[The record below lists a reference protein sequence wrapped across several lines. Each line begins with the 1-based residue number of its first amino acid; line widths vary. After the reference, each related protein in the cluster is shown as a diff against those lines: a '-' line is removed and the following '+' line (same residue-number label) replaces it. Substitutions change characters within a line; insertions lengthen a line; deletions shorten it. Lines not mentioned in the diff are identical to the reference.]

1 MLSKLLLFFCLT
13 GLTTQNSN
21 AQKLVGFW
29 NGKISRQNNNGYG
42 ADNFEMHIY
51 QSGKQLYG
59 YTFAYSDTSRFVLYQ
74 FSGKIN
80 KKTKLVNAEEFGYAY
95 VLLPDTLNP
104 CEKKFELLYT
114 KIDDTKYLTGK
125 WSGISIDTTCYPSDE
140 LLVAL
145 QKIDKPVFSN
155 EFFLMKKINHFFKN
169 KKQYITKNAE
179 IEDTIATT
187 TKKTIADSSILV
199 PQKRKL
205 DIQQILTIK
214 DSVIKVTLYD
224 NAQIDGDTVSVFV
237 NKKPIII
244 RQKISDKPL
253 TFTIPFPNK
262 NEAIELLLQAENLG
276 EIPPNTGVMI
286 VEADGKRYEIRVQSD
301 FEKHAVVIFTFTQ

>member
-1 MLSKLLLFFCLT
+1 VLYKIFLFFCL
-13 GLTTQNSN
+13 LVFFETTT

-51 QSGKQLYG
+51 QSGKDLYG
-59 YTFAYSDTSRFVLYQ
+59 YTFAYSDTSRFVLYR

-125 WSGISIDTTCYPSDE
+125 WSGISIDTTCYPNDE

-155 EFFLMKKINHFFKN
+155 DFFVMKKINQFFKN
-169 KKQYITKNAE
+169 KQLYSPKKIEAE
-179 IEDTIATT
+179 DSIAVT
-187 TKKTIADSSILV
+187 KTITDSSQII
-199 PQKRKL
+199 PEKRKL
-205 DIQQILTIK
+205 DIQQILTVK
-214 DSVIKVTLYD
+214 DSVIKITLYD

-237 NKKPIII
+237 NKKPIIVKQ
-244 RQKISDKPL
+244 RLSDKPL

-262 NEAIELLLQAENLG
+262 GEAIELLLQAENLG
-276 EIPPNTGVMI
+276 EIPPNTGIMI

-301 FEKHAVVIFTFTQ
+301 FEKHAVVIFTFTP